1 MLRKFSNS
9 PQREFFLSQYTDPN
23 AFKLE
28 MNTILEKDKEKSN
41 LMVLNLSGMSQLS
54 GEVNTIS

>member
-1 MLRKFSNS
+1 MLRKSSNS
-9 PQREFFLSQYTDPN
+9 PQREFFLSQYTDLN

-41 LMVLNLSGMSQLS
+41 LMVLNLSDMSQLP
-54 GEVNTIS
+54 GEINTIS